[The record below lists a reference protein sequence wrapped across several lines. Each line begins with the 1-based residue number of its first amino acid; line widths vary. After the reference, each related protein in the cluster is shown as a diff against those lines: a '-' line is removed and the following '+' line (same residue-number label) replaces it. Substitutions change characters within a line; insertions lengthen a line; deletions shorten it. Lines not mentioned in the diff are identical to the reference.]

1 MQKKKTKI
9 PSQSYQ
15 NRSLPV
21 SAERLVNMYF
31 EKASPTSKSEF
42 VIHGSCG
49 LKAFTDLGTNAPVYG
64 IHAFGNYVY
73 AVSDNK
79 VYKVDSLGGSTLI
92 GSLSAGTYNNV
103 QIVDNGVDVVVLNN
117 QTGVAHIVTETTV
130 TEITNPDF
138 KSASSVTYLDGYL
151 IFSEAGTSQFFIS
164 GLRDSNSYNALD
176 FATAEASPDNIVRV
190 FAGYKLLYLFG
201 ETSTEIWW
209 DSGNAD
215 FPFET
220 YQSGAFQ
227 RGCGA
232 VLSVGQINNIIT
244 WLGED
249 GFVYAIQADS
259 SASPIKISSHAM
271 DDAIRKY
278 STISDAVAQ
287 TYSKD
292 GHYFYELTFPTADA
306 TWCCDVAVA
315 LESPD
320 YGAWHELKSY
330 GMGRHRTND
339 CTFAFGKFIT
349 CDFENG
355 KLYELDLDTYTD
367 NGDTIERIGV
377 IPPIFNDKNPIFLDR
392 LEFDFEPGVG
402 LNSGQ
407 GINPLVS
414 LRRSVDGGIN
424 WGNRLYAEMGRMGER
439 RKVTAFRKC
448 GTANNMTYEFTIT
461 DPVKVSLAGIYAI
474 VSGGES

>member
-1 MQKKKTKI
+1 VQKKKTKI

-42 VIHGSCG
+42 VIHGTAG
-49 LKAFTDLGTNAPVYG
+49 LKLFSDLGTNNTVNG
-64 IHAFGNYVY
+64 IHFFGNYIY
-73 AVSDNK
+73 SVSDNK
-79 VYKVDSLGGSTLI
+79 VYKTDILGGSTLI
-92 GSLSAGTYNNV
+92 GSLSAGIYNNI
-103 QIVDNGVDVVVLNN
+103 QIVDNGIDVVVLDNN
-117 QTGVAHIVTETTV
+117 TGIAHIVTETTV
-130 TEITNPDF
+130 TQITNPDF
-138 KSASSVTYLDGYL
+138 RSASSVTYLDGYL
-151 IFSEAGTSQFFIS
+151 IYSESGTSTFFIS
-164 GLRDSNSYNALD
+164 GLRDAASYNALD

-190 FAGYKLLYLFG
+190 YATYNLLYLLG
-201 ETSTEIWW
+201 TVSTEVWW
-209 DSGNAD
+209 NSGNAD

-220 YQSGAFQ
+220 YQTGVFQ

-232 VLSVGQINNIIT
+232 VLSVTQVNNNLI

-249 GFVYAIQADS
+249 GFVYTTQGS
-259 SASPIKISSHAM
+259 VPVKISSNAM
-271 DDAIRKY
+271 DDAVRKY
-278 STISDAVAQ
+278 STISDAFCQ

-306 TWCCDVAVA
+306 TWCCDVQVA

-330 GMGRHRTND
+330 EIGRHRTNA

-349 CDFENG
+349 CDYENG
-355 KLYELDLDTYTD
+355 KLYELDLDTYSD
-367 NGDTIERIGV
+367 NGDIIERIGT

-407 GINPLVS
+407 GSNPQVS

-424 WGNRLYAEMGRMGER
+424 FGNRLYADIGAMGER
-439 RKVTAFRKC
+439 RKITAFRKC